1 MSYLVVGLVFK
12 STLYPATGFLN
23 NFLRRIGLERLAKNW
38 LTDLTLVYPTV
49 IFVDIWKGMGYIMVI
64 VIAELL
70 SVARPVASVPDHLV
84 HGK

>member
-12 STLYPATGFLN
+12 STLYPATGILN
-23 NFLRRIGLERLAKNW
+23 NFLRGIGLERLAKNW

-70 SVARPVASVPDHLV
+70 SVARPIASVPDHLV